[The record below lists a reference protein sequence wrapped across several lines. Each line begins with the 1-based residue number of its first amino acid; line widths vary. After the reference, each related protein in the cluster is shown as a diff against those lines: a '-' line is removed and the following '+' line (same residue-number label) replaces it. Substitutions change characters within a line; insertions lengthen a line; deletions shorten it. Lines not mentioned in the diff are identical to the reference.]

1 MVFQNDRK
9 EGFYPSADSVH
20 DADSAYFRDDLDGFH
35 MSASRS
41 CCALPASMRVYA
53 ACYFG
58 GGSCYRISG
67 SGTDADIINA
77 NPRFP
82 TTFFSATRR
91 KDRIIRK
98 KLSLLIIL

>member
-41 CCALPASMRVYA
+41 CCALPAWFEDVRLAKAGA
-53 ACYFG
+53 AAAPAVVVPHQVVLP
-58 GGSCYRISG
+58 I
-67 SGTDADIINA
+67 GTG
-77 NPRFP
+77 F
-82 TTFFSATRR
+82 
-91 KDRIIRK
+91 IRPV
-98 KLSLLIIL
+98 SRLI